1 MSKTIHHGHQRHV
14 SVPIEAKAQ
23 RQQQQQQFFVG
34 ADLTPGR
41 DPAEGPDIGFA
52 SPVHERWAQDT
63 FDRDPAEGP
72 AFAAPAP
79 GAKAG
84 RAR

>member
-1 MSKTIHHGHQRHV
+1 MSKNVHHGHQRHV
-14 SVPIEAKAQ
+14 SIPAEAKGNP
-23 RQQQQQQFFVG
+23 QQQVFAA

-41 DPAEGPDIGFA
+41 DPAEGADVEFS
-52 SPVHERWAQDT
+52 SPIHERWAQDT

-72 AFAAPAP
+72 SLAAPTS

-84 RAR
+84 RTR

>member
-1 MSKTIHHGHQRHV
+1 MSKNVHHGHQRHI
-14 SVPIEAKAQ
+14 SIPAQ
-23 RQQQQQQFFVG
+23 AEIHPQQQSYAG

-41 DPAEGPDIGFA
+41 DPAEGPDIEFS
-52 SPVHERWAQDT
+52 SPIHERWAQDT

-72 AFAAPAP
+72 NLAAP
-79 GAKAG
+79 AKAG